1 MEYIGLIAGKSGD
14 SLTEEIQ
21 KKGYKVALVVG
32 KEKEPGYDIAD
43 KVLVTDLSNQE
54 EIYKFFSTLQV
65 KYLIVG
71 TGHIVVLR
79 TIKYLEKKGI
89 KLSIDLE
96 KTFLCKDKYLFKKE
110 IEKTEYLTPKYILFK
125 KESNQEENIKE
136 ILTKFEFPIV
146 LKSPIDK
153 REPIAVNNIS
163 ELKEYYENIKKL
175 DSDILIEEYIS
186 GSDVT
191 VPVVSNKVDIN
202 ALGIL
207 YWSKGK
213 VEFLKGFENS
223 KSYKLNNEEEVLKK
237 ISCLI
242 KDLGI
247 IGLSRADIVVKDNGE
262 IYILEVNSIIVCGN
276 TGSIYNQLWQEQG
289 FNFAKITVE
298 NALKVF
304 EIGEEFFV

>member
-14 SLTEEIQ
+14 SLTEELQ
-21 KKGYKVALVVG
+21 KKGYKVALVIG
-32 KEKEPGYDIAD
+32 KEKEPGYNIAD
-43 KVLVTDLSNQE
+43 KVLITDLSNQE
-54 EIYKFFSTLQV
+54 EIYKFFVKLQV
-65 KYLIVG
+65 RYLIVG
-71 TGHIVVLR
+71 TGHMVALK
-79 TIKYLEKKGI
+79 TIKYLEEKGI
-89 KLSIDLE
+89 KLSIDLQ
-96 KTFLCKDKYLFKKE
+96 KTLLCKDKYLFKKK
-110 IEKTEYLTPKYILFK
+110 IEEMGYLTPKYVLFK
-125 KESNQEENIKE
+125 KESDQEENIKE
-136 ILTKFEFPIV
+136 ILKKFEFPIV

-163 ELKEYYENIKKL
+163 ELKEYYENIKSL
-175 DSDILIEEYIS
+175 DSDILAEEYIS

-191 VPVVSNKVDIN
+191 VPVVSNKLDTN

-213 VEFLKGFENS
+213 IEFLKGFENS
-223 KSYKLNNEEEVLKK
+223 KSYKINNEEEVLKN
-237 ISCLI
+237 IANLI

-247 IGLSRADIVVKDNGE
+247 IGLSRADIVVKDNGK

-276 TGSIYNQLWQEQG
+276 TGSVYNQLWQKQG

-304 EIGEEFFV
+304 EIK